1 MNHAV
6 NIRSAFARYCLRTQQ
21 LACHVTLISKRLFFF
36 VFLSFHFMFLA
47 DNHQKAG
54 GEGSTSA
61 CDPSTQVA
69 CRNHPSIC
77 IEVERVQDGVA
88 DCPDASDE
96 DCQPWEFTCLCGQP
110 RCITGSLVGN
120 GQLDCADGSD
130 EGLIGGNCKLDE
142 DLQNIDDLVRF
153 RRASS
158 DVRVEVN
165 GGQTTTF
172 FLKTELPLIRPRPLG
187 VITSTKG
194 AFINEGTTTEYT
206 TQVIGTSVD
215 GTYAKIQSTKSRIF
229 SPVPTDLFAVDLPV
243 DLLPTGLVS
252 SSLVTRIRGETTTI
266 ETTEFVRTFID
277 QIYVQEILTSS
288 EIFAPLPSI
297 DQIGNV
303 QPSPVNRIVIPTV
316 VIDSSLANEDE
327 SGKIVFKTAHL
338 TSLVGERVI
347 ESSIGG
353 INQAFDEDKPTDDES
368 KKIITSFEEVP
379 DNNLRGSRARS
390 DLLPESAVQTKPVVV
405 LETFVAALPSS
416 RNVESSPIE
425 ADVIETE
432 EVVTENVEVTTITA
446 SIGELEADL
455 PFKTETGGKDPVP
468 AFIESIQSEPVPVVE
483 GEEVELQP
491 ILAVNAESVQSEPI
505 PAVDVETVEPSVVP
519 VETVEPSVVSVETVE
534 SEPVSNVQLKTG
546 GKDPVPAVHIV
557 AVESFPAVKAE
568 NSLTEKLEV
577 ISAVQEEP
585 TVPDRPADDLETEF
599 EPETFTSAPE
609 SGTEQGTES
618 EPSSQ
623 DGQREPRVEN
633 KPPIRPK
640 LPALGPLPPRPVE
653 PARPVGL
660 ISSFEGS
667 LVNNGVTTVYTSL
680 IFGTVIDGEW
690 ANVVST
696 ITTVLAP
703 NAIVDTVAPVIVD
716 TPVEIVATVPVAVVA
731 TELPAE
737 IPAVAA
743 QPVELESSLN
753 QPIETSTPLAETP
766 QGLLPV
772 TRVTTFTFFT
782 TFTETKGDE
791 VITSVSSR
799 EVVSSDVQYVEETI
813 KPDDIVEMMLGESG
827 NETSPSI
834 TTVFKTYTYFSTLFD
849 DTTTKMITRE
859 EVESSVIT
867 LTGESPLATTPVL
880 QEATRM
886 MESEVM
892 TTKMVDEIQPSVIES
907 SLMESVGDEAGKR
920 KQLFSSLAGGI
931 VKTFFTTFTFF
942 TTALVNGTTVVSSR
956 IVVSTNAVTPTVQL
970 TDIDEELW
978 ESLKA
983 QDERRSQE
991 SASTSVP
998 VSTAQTSLPV
1008 VPSIETVLPVVIVS
1022 TPVVSTPE
1030 PSTVAVEPVSQEP
1043 EISQAEVTVET
1054 SEEPISSTDFMPT
1067 PPPMEET
1074 VPVAP
1079 IESPVETTPIVSSSE
1094 APIEIISEEPIVS
1107 ESPIEDVPTIDPS
1120 TATEPSL
1127 PQTLYTTFTYLTT
1140 FFTDGTSN
1148 VVSREETVT
1157 NVLTEMDAVIEATVP
1172 VFPITYYTTFTYKT
1186 TSFVDDQTLID
1197 TREETVTNIVTPTAS
1212 ASEAPTVQPIVPT
1225 SVIAITPTPT
1235 IDPALT
1241 TFYTTFTYFAT
1252 SFEADSSIVTSSVET
1267 ITNYVSA
1274 SETIVAPVA
1283 TIVPS
1288 LDDAATPVID
1298 IQPTPP
1304 AVDAEVVANN
1314 TARNIGTNV
1323 VSQLIV
1329 DLAASEKSNLPSL
1342 TGLLSTIRSTL
1353 VNNGITTVFTTDV
1366 LGTFIN
1372 GQYARILESS
1382 SEVLNPASQ
1391 LPATV
1396 IVAASGVEG
1405 LEATDLFPSSVVT
1418 PSVELEGS
1426 IVLPVSPSQTI
1437 STSPA
1442 PESVVEEQQ
1451 DNESSKVDGG
1461 RITTRLSAPPRNRT
1475 FVPAIRPFTQRP
1487 RPPLPTRPRRPPF
1500 TSAVSVSDETTTSS
1514 PISPSPASISGGSS
1528 SSSVSR
1534 PAPFSSRFRP
1544 SGVSPIIASSTA
1556 VESSSRSG
1564 SQFFR
1569 LRSSGSPSS
1578 IGGISPTPVLSS
1590 STGLPGRRFSS
1601 SSFAPSIGSPRSS
1614 LAGLSARRPSILSS
1628 GVRASGLSSS
1638 TIVSSGLS
1646 SSVSSTLRFGR
1657 PTTPPTVAIEE
1668 EITTDDNSEPVTPT
1682 TARATSSFRR
1692 PSPIRPASPAI
1703 EPAAVSPLIPSR
1715 RQFPFSRANSRNVNP
1730 AVTESSRPSSDSSS
1744 STNSLSSDSSVT
1756 SRPRFV
1762 RPPKL
1767 TFTEKPRP
1775 AVTRP
1780 TRPASRT
1787 EAAAASNVEVV
1798 TVEAPESLLPR
1809 SKRQIDFDH
1818 YFYDPAHYRRPSAKT
1833 SPTRGRAASASIV
1846 NQDYEYEQRLALL
1859 DAQDYD
1865 GFEVEDRKVTKS
1877 RQTSSSTSALRDRL
1891 MANRQNRNQ
1900 ATTPAPR
1907 SRTRTSS
1914 ATAGRTSQNR
1924 RPGTSTSSRT
1934 RPTTNA
1940 AVARQRARVSTTTE
1954 RSSSGGRR
1962 TFGNGRRPS
1971 NRNRVPINDFDEE
1984 EFISPEPVLPSSAPS
1999 LSLPISVTH
2008 KVPTETTIPVVN
2020 NGKTEFRTVI
2030 AAKPSI
2036 EVLDQ
2041 YSTMR
2046 VSGTWRYLASEVSA
2060 TPTPGTT
2067 LITQYVLKPTETTT
2081 VTFTPTT
2088 IRGRPTSFSHIVPST
2103 AFEVET
2109 VVSTISDP
2117 LASTNNL
2124 LQQLLLGGL
2133 QQSGPVTSFIT
2144 HTNTFVTTLT
2154 ELKTTKIPITL
2165 RGQEIFTTIIGSL
2178 STVITAT
2185 DFSTETIITGPTD
2198 APGNALANLLPA
2210 LLGNQLLQAQL
2221 LAPQLQPAQVLPIQ
2235 ATQVPQAAVVPQ
2247 KKKEEILSSQMF
2259 EEFDEVA
2266 FEPLEEFKV
2275 VEQPREEIVPA
2286 KPIPVTSVITLF
2298 LSGRRPGEFS
2308 SILST
2313 ITLDGNAADA
2323 TVVKRQIDPTDILP
2337 MEASQLPFLVG
2348 TDKGIYELPENY
2360 SPLDLDYYVM
2370 SAINEMDTEAIE
2382 DVKETQRLADVIK
2395 KAKGNSRRK
2404 ARQVSYEWTD
2414 EEPLE
2419 AIESNLEEFK
2429 VEPLPSGRGTLRRR
2443 TVTRKVSDI
2452 VSERKIGEDFV
2463 SNNRARKVV
2472 VVTRRRPVSS
2482 ASVVDDQKIARR
2494 IDKGES
2500 NNADGKP
2507 FVVIRKRPVNRTET
2521 KSEAPPLSS
2530 SLIEPETESPVRN
2543 NLFGDAYAPRT
2554 YFTVYSYFYTLLNG
2568 PNSGQVSTREVSIS
2582 EVVRG
2587 SDGRLPAGF
2596 QRTENGNGLYPLS
2609 SGKSVADLST
2619 RVNNGITTQV
2629 NLASITLVKYGRGAI
2644 RASAIA
2650 AKAKEETPVRPTTQP
2665 PRRVSIVP
2673 TPRVEPS
2680 FDDFASD
2687 VNDVTPTQKLPSG
2700 TTRTRGRALELSKS
2714 TNIVRQPVAVEETKI
2729 SRPSGS
2735 NRGRGT
2741 VRFNPASVL
2750 GESIDVIPTV
2760 VRSRVNAEPRVPQ
2773 QQPRIISG
2781 PTRGPVRVPARVPL
2795 RNTIVRE
2802 PFRKPEPVV
2811 RNPIVRGRPRPI
2823 EEQELFVDIPEEE
2836 PIQPF
2841 EDEVFYDDP
2850 GFTEDPPADEDYFY
2864 DHHEDELPL
2873 LDGQEPEYDDFVDT
2887 NEPPQ
2892 LVNINAVETA
2902 TPAVKTKTTVTTV
2915 ASATVSETSSN
2926 TKLIGVTP
2934 TRRTTISRKLL
2945 NPLQSHLSSILAN
2958 SRSGLR
2964 ASSSV
2969 LKTNEPG
2976 SSNPF
2981 RSRSHSK
2988 SSVIPT
2994 FTTSTV
3000 VWEQFQTLSTLA
3012 VDGGRSGIPL
3022 TLITS
3027 SLTTLFDSELSLL
3040 TASPDVFKPVV
3051 QPTVLPMSRNK
3062 PHNFNPTARL
3072 TLPIRASVAIGLLP
3086 STGTIESTIEDTS
3099 EPTTESNVDTTEVPN
3114 LSDLL
3119 LRGGNLVTVVE
3130 TQLKT
3135 FTAVVTRKSGDEEE
3149 VTTRLEVLPELV
3161 TKTIVQI
3168 EPTAVVDVQASL
3180 DALENLVPTARA
3192 IPARDGREQLI
3203 RDDGV
3208 EEVRGGRLNVG
3219 VGSSNRNPNFA
3230 TKIMSNGV
3238 EVLVANEKKSTLL
3251 AQNVVQKSQTVI
3263 EPSPPITLAAS
3274 TLVNQVTLAGQVENV
3289 RLFSSI
3295 QSDPARFQTFTQMTT
3310 FTYLT
3315 TLFDGA
3321 SKLVSS
3327 REEIITNFVTQEK
3340 GRKETVVK
3348 PTATVTTGQP
3358 GSSNYNT
3365 FTHMTT
3371 YTYFNTF
3378 LDQKRPVV
3386 LTSQETVSNVI
3397 TVPAGQPEA
3406 TERTLETS
3414 TYLRTY
3420 IFSSKLDRDAIAT
3433 SKEVVTQVVVT
3444 EAPRLKVLPTPVATF
3459 MEVTKTY
3466 LNTLTLMST
3475 QIDGTTS
3482 TVHRVTTVRPEIVVE
3497 TIRDFEPTPVL
3508 EGSQIMPTEN
3518 DFGGDGPLVATK
3530 TYFTTKTHFTTLQQG
3545 TKTIV
3550 QSRKEVRSSVVTE
3563 TIDGNR
3569 ASLFA
3574 QQDTSTKVPG
3584 DQKTRPTYIQLGPNL
3599 YGKLRTLFATAT
3611 YYITNSAGDISSK
3624 RLVVPQVTTDVVP
3637 LDSIPSEALIEP
3649 SIPALSDIEVTAV
3662 PSGSNQVLTPEQL
3675 QSLKLSFLASQQS
3688 SAVNI
3693 QPSLILS
3700 PEHLSSLKESFLS
3713 NKPSVTPTDSPFET
3727 IDSSTDPE
3735 VTEITTDPTN
3745 EDGFEPPFISLS
3757 PPEAGEPS
3765 PETVIMV
3772 TNTAGEV
3779 LIIPTEILGTQPSST
3794 SSSSSSSSSGII
3806 GGLSGAGVETLQ
3818 QNPDVQGR
3826 RPPNV
3831 IPLKPIVGQQPPQP
3845 LTPNQPQRP
3854 PTVLRRPEPGVP
3866 LQPGVPGSPL
3876 LRPGSNAGQQ
3886 FGISQSAQQPIPPPA
3901 PISFSAPPLQTGFTG
3916 MPNQPKSILPATRTA
3931 GLATAVPGV
3940 RPPPPPFVNGQNNID
3955 RVQIEPSRPIQ
3966 QSSRPPNGQFFAANG
3981 QQINVPPLPG
3991 SVIPPPP
3998 ASPPPPPPGPIPQPP
4013 VDVIGPGSIVPGPD
4027 GKPVRIVPV
4036 PEGEEP
4042 PPGAVGQVFIR
4053 PVPAPAPILPSII
4066 RPEQQQPP
4074 RREDVNVPLLPVRP
4088 PPIQIPAVQTI
4099 ASIVGENTIVAT
4111 NIVSGG
4117 QTTVLLPNDPTPV
4130 FNIPSTAAWP
4140 SIVPSGIKPSAV
4152 ESFSV
4157 MPTDVPES
4165 GGNLEGMGSILHPG
4179 LTPSTSTS
4187 NMKEVSSMQDTN
4199 LSSSTAAT
4207 SLEGVGTILQPGLAP
4222 SPPPAGGNI
4231 EGGGS
4236 ILQPGLVP
4244 SGSADLP
4251 PVAEA
4256 SSTSVT
4262 PSLHEFAFGSES
4274 GEVDHTPTLN
4284 IFSDS
4289 PSTEIMP
4296 SVFQNAPS
4304 ESPTI
4309 STRWPLVHHDLDTPE
4324 RKEIFGVTSV
4334 VMGPGSPD
4342 FTTVV
4347 SRVEADGRTAF
4358 STIIQKSTTITYV
4371 EPTTMPTT
4379 AASPVI
4385 PAIEEEEEE
4394 EEAEKIAEPALTF
4407 PPNSPFVPPTNP
4419 PLRPQA
4425 ISSSSSTSTTKSRT
4439 TSTTPAAKVEPPM
4452 AKDVI
4457 VDNTGNKVVLG
4468 GGFGGSFSVNQPSSI
4483 EDGCRGRCSKEK
4495 SEVCVYA
4502 NGQHECLCRPGYS
4515 RSDPFESC
4523 SKTYTYQLKLVL
4535 ESMNRTMLHFDSNL
4549 KDEISPQYR
4558 SLASNARMGLKQ
4570 ALMSTDLSESV
4581 QDSQVMGIH
4590 PTSESELQSD
4600 GVLVDFF
4607 IHLAKQQDEN
4617 ELKSKL
4623 VKSLERNNYFL
4634 GESDITAARFTDSLQ
4649 AQDFD
4654 ECSHEGHH
4662 DCSEFADCINEK
4674 GSYRCQCRPGFIDSS
4689 DEDGRICLA
4698 ERQDCEECSGHG
4710 RCVFEPTSNEMTC
4723 ICNKWF
4729 AGKECHI
4736 NLKVVMIV
4744 VLAVGIFT
4752 ILLITAI
4759 IVVCCLRSRR
4769 AKGSITGGPSFLR
4782 YRGPSVPASGTLDRA
4797 AMIRGDTSSEGS
4809 GNDNFGA
4816 GTSTLDGKAAARVSA
4831 GGPALQSYRPY
4842 GEGLMIPRAKHQHG
4856 PTTASA
4862 NNSSSAERGEAA
4874 PNREHQ
4880 LMDYLDGRGPKKV
4893 LPDRDGKMT
4902 DTRSSEV
4909 LSAGGR
4915 TSVSSTSQFR
4925 DRTVSEVRSFDE
4937 TTIHPA
4943 TRRPTQYYQSD
4954 AAAMESDGMSDRHP
4968 AGARD
4973 TVLSDQKTLIQ
4984 QLLSYPQPFT
4994 ITRPKVY
5001 KSLPRE

>member
-1 MNHAV
+1 MQQQPSIGGWSVALAALLLLNV
-6 NIRSAFARYCLRTQQ
+6 AFINANQ
-21 LACHVTLISKRLFFF
+21 
-36 VFLSFHFMFLA
+36 
-47 DNHQKAG
+47 G

-61 CDPSTQVA
+61 CDLSTQVA

-77 IEVERVQDGVA
+77 IELERVQDGVA

-110 RCITGSLVGN
+110 RCISGDLVGN
-120 GQLDCADGSD
+120 GNLDCADGSD
-130 EGLIGGNCKLDE
+130 EGLIGGNCKSDE
-142 DLQNIDDLVRF
+142 DLQNIDDLVRY

-165 GGQTTTF
+165 AGQTTTF
-172 FLKTELPLIRPRPLG
+172 FLKTELPLNRPRPLG

-206 TQVIGTSVD
+206 TQIVGTLVD
-215 GTYAKIQSTKSRIF
+215 GTYAKIQSTKSRVF
-229 SPVPTDLFAVDLPV
+229 SPVPTDLFAVDLPA

-277 QIYVQEILTSS
+277 AIYVQEILTSS
-288 EIFAPLPSI
+288 EIFAPLKPI
-297 DQIGNV
+297 DANV
-303 QPSPVNRIVIPTV
+303 QPSPVSQIVIPTV
-316 VIDSSLANEDE
+316 VIDSSLANEDD
-327 SGKIVFKTAHL
+327 SGKIIFKTAHL

-353 INQAFDEDKPTDDES
+353 INPAFDEDKPTDDES

-390 DLLPESAVQTKPVVV
+390 DLSPELVVQTKPVVV
-405 LETFVAALPSS
+405 LETFVANLPSARIAQPS
-416 RNVESSPIE
+416 AIEPEISESDVPVTEETESTTINLLSDEPEPVLPVEIETAVKDPAIKIETVESAAI
-425 ADVIETE
+425 VIPET
-432 EVVTENVEVTTITA
+432 
-446 SIGELEADL
+446 
-455 PFKTETGGKDPVP
+455 
-468 AFIESIQSEPVPVVE
+468 
-483 GEEVELQP
+483 
-491 ILAVNAESVQSEPI
+491 VQSEPT
-505 PAVDVETVEPSVVP
+505 PAVVVPEEPVVP
-519 VETVEPSVVSVETVE
+519 VNIESVAE
-534 SEPVSNVQLKTG
+534 SEPVVPVKTEV
-546 GKDPVPAVHIV
+546 KEVPAVQII
-557 AVESFPAVKAE
+557 AVESGSVAVVKTNTPAPAVIAPFH
-568 NSLTEKLEV
+568 V
-577 ISAVQEEP
+577 DAVVSDAALVEGI
-585 TVPDRPADDLETEF
+585 EF
-599 EPETFTSAPE
+599 EPEVFTDVPE
-609 SGTEQGTES
+609 SETEANTES
-618 EPSSQ
+618 EVPSQ
-623 DGQREPRVEN
+623 DGQREPRVEAR
-633 KPPIRPK
+633 PPAIRPAIPV
-640 LPALGPLPPRPVE
+640 LATLQLRPTE
-653 PARPVGL
+653 PSRPVGL

-696 ITTVLAP
+696 ITSVITPSAVLPVQVTPVSAAP
-703 NAIVDTVAPVIVD
+703 APIVPVKA
-716 TPVEIVATVPVAVVA
+716 PVEIVATAPVAVAV
-731 TELPAE
+731 TELPVE
-737 IPAVAA
+737 SKSVA
-743 QPVELESSLN
+743 PVELESSLS
-753 QPIETSTPLAETP
+753 QPVEASTPVAETP

-782 TFTETKGDE
+782 TFTETKGEE

-799 EVVSSDVQYVEETI
+799 EVVSSDVQFVEETI
-813 KPDDIVEMMLGESG
+813 KPDDIIEMMLGESG

-849 DTTTKMITRE
+849 ESTTKMITRE

-867 LTGESPLATTPVL
+867 LTGDSPVAATPKF
-880 QEATRM
+880 QEATTM
-886 MESEVM
+886 METEMMS
-892 TTKMVDEIQPSVIES
+892 TKLVDEIQPSIIES
-907 SLMESVGDEAGKR
+907 SLMESVGDAEGKR

-942 TTALVNGTTVVSSR
+942 TTALINGTTVVSSR

-991 SASTSVP
+991 SALASIPASVSES
-998 VSTAQTSLPV
+998 VSEPTLTAVAGPT
-1008 VPSIETVLPVVIVS
+1008 IETVVPVVFTS

-1030 PSTVAVEPVSQEP
+1030 PTTLAVEPVSEEP
-1043 EISQAEVTVET
+1043 EISLPEVTVET
-1054 SEEPISSTDFMPT
+1054 SEEPIISTDLPT
-1067 PPPMEET
+1067 PPSVEEL
-1074 VPVAP
+1074 VPV
-1079 IESPVETTPIVSSSE
+1079 V
-1094 APIEIISEEPIVS
+1094 PIEIPMEPTPVMVSSESPMEVISEEPAVIVS
-1107 ESPIEDVPTIDPS
+1107 ESPDVATIEPS
-1120 TATEPSL
+1120 TETDPSL

-1140 FFTDGTSN
+1140 FFTEGTSN

-1157 NVLTEMDAVIEATVP
+1157 NVITETDVVVEATVP

-1186 TSFVDDQTLID
+1186 TSFSEGQTLID
-1197 TREETVTNIVTPTAS
+1197 TREETVTNIVTPTAAEPS
-1212 ASEAPTVQPIVPT
+1212 PASVEPIVAT
-1225 SVIAITPTPT
+1225 SVVEIIPTPA

-1252 SFEADSSIVTSSVET
+1252 SFEADLPVVTSSVET

-1274 SETIVAPVA
+1274 SETVLPPFVKPPASPDEA
-1283 TIVPS
+1283 
-1288 LDDAATPVID
+1288 LVID

-1304 AVDAEVVANN
+1304 ATAGESVANN
-1314 TARNIGTNV
+1314 TARNIGSNG
-1323 VSQLIV
+1323 VSQLII
-1329 DLAASEKSNLPSL
+1329 DLAESEKTSLPSL

-1382 SEVLNPASQ
+1382 SEVLNPAVQ
-1391 LPATV
+1391 IPATV

-1405 LEATDLFPSSVVT
+1405 LEATDLFPTSVST
-1418 PSVELEGS
+1418 PAVELEGS
-1426 IVLPVSPSQTI
+1426 IVLPVSPSQTTI
-1437 STSPA
+1437 SPTPA
-1442 PESVVEEQQ
+1442 AESGVEEQ
-1451 DNESSKVDGG
+1451 DNEGSKVDGG

-1475 FVPAIRPFTQRP
+1475 FVPSIRPFTQRP
-1487 RPPLPTRPRRPPF
+1487 RPPLPIRPRRPPF
-1500 TSAVSVSDETTTSS
+1500 TSAAASVAGDETSPTSS
-1514 PISPSPASISGGSS
+1514 IAPSPASISGSS
-1528 SSSVSR
+1528 SSSSSSTSAGSISR

-1544 SGVSPIIASSTA
+1544 SGASSIVVASSTST
-1556 VESSSRSG
+1556 ESSSRSG

-1569 LRSSGSPSS
+1569 LRSSLSGSPSS
-1578 IGGISPTPVLSS
+1578 SGGISPTPVLTPS

-1601 SSFAPSIGSPRSS
+1601 SSFVPSIGSARSS
-1614 LAGLSARRPSILSS
+1614 IGGLPPRRPSILSS
-1628 GVRASGLSSS
+1628 GVRPSGLSSS
-1638 TIVSSGLS
+1638 TIASASSPA
-1646 SSVSSTLRFGR
+1646 STTTPRFAR
-1657 PTTPPTVAIEE
+1657 PTTPPTVAAIEE
-1668 EITTDDNSEPVTPT
+1668 EITTDDNVEAVSPT
-1682 TARATSSFRR
+1682 TARTASSSFRR
-1692 PSPIRPASPAI
+1692 PAPIRPASPAI
-1703 EPAAVSPLIPSR
+1703 EPSLVSPLIPSR
-1715 RQFPFSRANSRNVNP
+1715 RQFPFTRANSRNVNP
-1730 AVTESSRPSSDSSS
+1730 AVTVTESTRAPSDSGSS
-1744 STNSLSSDSSVT
+1744 SNAVPSESGAT

-1780 TRPASRT
+1780 TRPANRG
-1787 EAAAASNVEVV
+1787 EAAAAASNINVV
-1798 TVEAPESLLPR
+1798 TVEAPETVNSR

-1818 YFYDPAHYRRPSAKT
+1818 YFYDPAHYRRPSRKT
-1833 SPTRGRAASASIV
+1833 NRTRGRTTTATAL
-1846 NQDYEYEQRLALL
+1846 NQDYDYEQRIALL
-1859 DAQDYD
+1859 DAVDYD
-1865 GFEVEDRKVTKS
+1865 GLDYDDRKVTKS
-1877 RQTSSSTSALRDRL
+1877 RQTSSATSALRDRL

-1900 ATTPAPR
+1900 NTTPAPR
-1907 SRTRTSS
+1907 TRTRTSAS
-1914 ATAGRTSQNR
+1914 STGRTQSR
-1924 RPGTSTSSRT
+1924 RPGTSSATRSR
-1934 RPTTNA
+1934 PSTNA
-1940 AVARQRARVSTTTE
+1940 ATRQRARTSTTTE
-1954 RSSSGGRR
+1954 RPSGGRR
-1962 TFGNGRRPS
+1962 TFGNNARRPGT
-1971 NRNRVPINDFDEE
+1971 RNRVPANDFEEE

-2008 KVPTETTIPVVN
+2008 KIPTETTIPVVN
-2020 NGKTEFRTVI
+2020 NGRTEFRTVI

-2178 STVITAT
+2178 SSVITAT
-2185 DFSTETIITGPTD
+2185 DFSTETIITGPTEG
-2198 APGNALANLLPA
+2198 PGNPLANLLPA

-2221 LAPQLQPAQVLPIQ
+2221 LAPQLQPAQVMPIQ
-2235 ATQVPQAAVVPQ
+2235 ATQVPQAAVAPQ
-2247 KKKEEILSSQMF
+2247 QPKKEEVFSSQVFDDQF
-2259 EEFDEVA
+2259 EEVV
-2266 FEPLEEFKV
+2266 FEPLEEVKAVF
-2275 VEQPREEIVPA
+2275 EQPREEIIPA

-2313 ITLDGNAADA
+2313 ITLDGADA

-2337 MEASQLPFLVG
+2337 MEASELPFMVG
-2348 TDKGIYELPENY
+2348 TDKGIYELPEKY

-2382 DVKETQRLADVIK
+2382 DAKETQRLADIVK
-2395 KAKGNSRRK
+2395 KAKGSSKRK
-2404 ARQVSYEWTD
+2404 VRQVSFDWTE

-2419 AIESNLEEFK
+2419 AIESNLEEFR

-2443 TVTRKVSDI
+2443 TVTRKVSDLLP

-2472 VVTRRRPVSS
+2472 VVTRRRPVSPTN
-2482 ASVVDDQKIARR
+2482 AVDEQTIARR
-2494 IDKGES
+2494 IDKEEPA
-2500 NNADGKP
+2500 NADGKP
-2507 FVVIRKRPVNRTET
+2507 FVVIRKRPVNREEP

-2530 SLIEPETESPVRN
+2530 SLIEPETESPLRN

-2587 SDGRLPAGF
+2587 SDGRIPAGF

-2609 SGKSVADLST
+2609 SGRSVADLST
-2619 RVNNGITTQV
+2619 RINNGITTQV
-2629 NLASITLVKYGRGAI
+2629 NLASITLVKYGRGAV
-2644 RASAIA
+2644 RASAIGL
-2650 AKAKEETPVRPTTQP
+2650 KPKEETPVRPTTQP
-2665 PRRVSIVP
+2665 PRRLSIVP

-2687 VNDVTPTQKLPSG
+2687 LNNDVTVLPTQKLPSAV
-2700 TTRTRGRALELSKS
+2700 TRTRGRALDAART
-2714 TNIVRQPVAVEETKI
+2714 TNVVRQPVAVEEVKTI
-2729 SRPSGS
+2729 SRAPGS

-2750 GESIDVIPTV
+2750 GESVDVLPTLT
-2760 VRSRVNAEPRVPQ
+2760 RPRVNVEQRVPQQQ
-2773 QQPRIISG
+2773 QQPRIIAP
-2781 PTRGPVRVPARVPL
+2781 PTRGPVRVPSRVLPARVPV
-2795 RNTIVRE
+2795 RSSVVRE
-2802 PFRKPEPVV
+2802 PIRRPEPVV
-2811 RNPIVRGRPRPI
+2811 RNSIIRGRPRPI
-2823 EEQELFVDIPEEE
+2823 QEQDLFVDVPEEE
-2836 PIQPF
+2836 PLPPF
-2841 EDEVFYDDP
+2841 EDEVFYDDL

-2864 DHHEDELPL
+2864 DNHEGGLI
-2873 LDGQEPEYDDFVDT
+2873 DGQEPEYDDFVDT
-2887 NEPPQ
+2887 NEPP
-2892 LVNINAVETA
+2892 LVELNTVETA
-2902 TPAVKTKTTVTTV
+2902 TPAVKTRTTV
-2915 ASATVSETSSN
+2915 ASTPVATTTATESSTTSIS
-2926 TKLIGVTP
+2926 KLIGVTP
-2934 TRRTTISRKLL
+2934 VRRTTISRKLL

-2964 ASSSV
+2964 SSSSV

-2976 SSNPF
+2976 SSIPF
-2981 RSRSHSK
+2981 RLRSHSK
-2988 SSVIPT
+2988 SSVVPT

-3027 SLTTLFDSELSLL
+3027 SLTTLYDSELSLL

-3086 STGTIESTIEDTS
+3086 STGIVESTIEDTS
-3099 EPTTESNVDTTEVPN
+3099 EPTTESNIDTTDVPF

-3119 LRGGNLVTVVE
+3119 NRGGNIVTVVE
-3130 TQLKT
+3130 THLKT
-3135 FTAVVTRKSGDEEE
+3135 FTAVITRKSGNEEE

-3161 TKTIVQI
+3161 TKTVVQI
-3168 EPTAVVDVQASL
+3168 EPTSVVDVQASL

-3203 RDDGV
+3203 SDDGI
-3208 EEVRGGRLNVG
+3208 EEVRGARLNVG
-3219 VGSSNRNPNFA
+3219 SGSSNRNPNFA

-3238 EVLVANEKKSTLL
+3238 EVLVANEKKPTLL

-3274 TLVNQVTLAGQVENV
+3274 TLINQVTLAGEVENV

-3295 QSDPARFQTFTQMTT
+3295 QSDPARFQTLTQMTT

-3365 FTHMTT
+3365 LTHMTT

-3378 LDQKRPVV
+3378 VDQKRPVV
-3386 LTSQETVSNVI
+3386 LTSKETVSNVI

-3406 TERTLETS
+3406 SEPSFETA

-3444 EAPRLKVLPTPVATF
+3444 EAPRLKVQPTPVATF

-3466 LNTLTLMST
+3466 LNTLTLLST

-3508 EGSQIMPTEN
+3508 DGSLIMPTED

-3574 QQDTSTKVPG
+3574 QPASVAKA
-3584 DQKTRPTYIQLGPNL
+3584 RPTYVQLGPNL

-3611 YYITNSAGDISSK
+3611 YFITNSAGEISSK
-3624 RLVVPQVTTDVVP
+3624 RLVVPQVSTEMVP

-3649 SIPALSDIEVTAV
+3649 SIPVLSDIEVTEV
-3662 PSGSNQVLTPEQL
+3662 PTGSSQILTPEQL
-3675 QSLKLSFLASQQS
+3675 QSLKLSFLAGQQS
-3688 SAVNI
+3688 SAANV

-3713 NKPSVTPTDSPFET
+3713 NQPSVTPTDSPFET
-3727 IDSSTDPE
+3727 IDTSTDPE
-3735 VTEITTDPTN
+3735 LTDFTTDPSID
-3745 EDGFEPPFISLS
+3745 DGFEPPVISLS
-3757 PPEAGEPS
+3757 PPEVGAG
-3765 PETVIMV
+3765 ETVIMV

-3779 LIIPTEILGTQPSST
+3779 LIIPTEILGNQPSVT
-3794 SSSSSSSSSGII
+3794 SSSSSSSSGII

-3826 RPPNV
+3826 RPPNI
-3831 IPLKPIVGQQPPQP
+3831 IPLRPGQQLPQQ
-3845 LTPNQPQRP
+3845 LTPNRPQRP

-3876 LRPGSNAGQQ
+3876 LRPGASIGQQ
-3886 FGISQSAQQPIPPPA
+3886 FGVGQPAQQLVAA

-3916 MPNQPKSILPATRTA
+3916 MPNQPKSVLPSTRTS

-3955 RVQIEPSRPIQ
+3955 RAHIEPSRPIQ
-3966 QSSRPPNGQFFAANG
+3966 TPIRPANGQFFAANG

-3998 ASPPPPPPGPIPQPP
+3998 ASPPPAPPGPIPQPP

-4027 GKPVRIVPV
+4027 GKPVRIVGV

-4053 PVPAPAPILPSII
+4053 PVPALVPVIPSVV
-4066 RPEQQQPP
+4066 RPEQQLPP
-4074 RREDVNVPLLPVRP
+4074 RREDVIVPQPGTRP

-4099 ASIVGENTIVAT
+4099 ASIVGDNKIVAT
-4111 NIVSGG
+4111 NIINGG

-4130 FNIPSTAAWP
+4130 FN
-4140 SIVPSGIKPSAV
+4140 VPSLSVTVGVKPSNV
-4152 ESFSV
+4152 EEFSV
-4157 MPTDVPES
+4157 MPTEVSES
-4165 GGNLEGMGSILHPG
+4165 GANLEG
-4179 LTPSTSTS
+4179 
-4187 NMKEVSSMQDTN
+4187 VSS
-4199 LSSSTAAT
+4199 
-4207 SLEGVGTILQPGLAP
+4207 ILQPGLSPTTPASNLEGVGSMLQPGLVP
-4222 SPPPAGGNI
+4222 SASPEGGNI
-4231 EGGGS
+4231 EGIGS
-4236 ILQPGLVP
+4236 LLQPGLVP
-4244 SGSADLP
+4244 SGAASLP
-4251 PVAEA
+4251 PAMEI

-4304 ESPTI
+4304 EAPT
-4309 STRWPLVHHDLDTPE
+4309 SEPKWPLVHHDMDALE
-4324 RKEIFGVTSV
+4324 KKEPFGVTSV
-4334 VMGPGSPD
+4334 VMGPDSQE
-4342 FTTVV
+4342 FTTFV
-4347 SRVEADGRTAF
+4347 SRVESDGRTAF
-4358 STIIQKSTTITYV
+4358 STIIQKSTAIAYV

-4379 AASPVI
+4379 TAAPVT
-4385 PAIEEEEEE
+4385 PDIEEEEE
-4394 EEAEKIAEPALTF
+4394 KIAEPVLTF

-4419 PLRPQA
+4419 PMHPQA

-4439 TSTTPAAKVEPPM
+4439 TSTTPAAEIEPPM

-4457 VDNTGNKVVLG
+4457 MDNMGNKVVLG

-4483 EDGCRGRCSKEK
+4483 QDGCRGRCSKEK

-4502 NGQHECLCRPGYS
+4502 NGQHDCLCRPGYS
-4515 RSDPFESC
+4515 RADPFLSC
-4523 SKTYTYQLKLVL
+4523 TKTYTYQLKLVL
-4535 ESMNRTMLHFDSNL
+4535 ESINRTMLHFDNNL

-4570 ALMSTDLSESV
+4570 ALMSTDLSESI

-4607 IHLAKQQDEN
+4607 VHLAKQQDED
-4617 ELKSKL
+4617 ELKNKL
-4623 VKSLERNNYFL
+4623 MKSLERNNYIL
-4634 GESDITAARFTDSLQ
+4634 GDSDIIASRFTDSLQ

-4674 GSYRCQCRPGFIDSS
+4674 GTYRCQCRPGYIDSE
-4689 DEDGRICLA
+4689 EDGRICLA

-4710 RCVFEPTSNEMTC
+4710 RCVFEPISNEMSC

-4729 AGKECHI
+4729 TGKECQI

-4744 VLAVGIFT
+4744 VLAVGIFM
-4752 ILLITAI
+4752 ILLVTAI

-4809 GNDNFGA
+4809 GNDNFA
-4816 GTSTLDGKAAARVSA
+4816 AQGTSTLDGKGGPRGTA

-4856 PTTASA
+4856 PTTASG

-4937 TTIHPA
+4937 TTIQPA
-4943 TRRPTQYYQSD
+4943 TRRPAQYYQSD
-4954 AAAMESDGMSDRHP
+4954 AAAMESDGMSARDP

-4973 TVLSDQKTLIQ
+4973 SVLPGQKTLIQ
-4984 QLLSYPQPFT
+4984 QLLSFPQPFT